1 MSQQNQER
9 EITVYLGGNDFK
21 DTQTIAYAKS
31 EGYAVNSVDVRKENF
46 TGTQLLQL
54 ADKMNIKLSDLI
66 DQSKPAYKTLTNQ
79 ETYTTEGWMELILN
93 NPEIINTPIIQR
105 GNKVFF
111 IDTPT
116 DALKINK

>member
-31 EGYAVNSVDVRKENF
+31 EGYAVKSVDVRKENF

-54 ADKMNIKLSDLI
+54 ADKMNVNLSDLI
-66 DQSKPAYKTLTNQ
+66 DQSKSAYKTLAHQ
-79 ETYTTEGWMELILN
+79 ETYNTEGWMELILN